1 MQRLAFGSA
10 IVTGA
15 GSGIGAAISHMLAEA
30 RVPVTLIGR
39 RDGPIQAVAGAIT
52 ADGGRA
58 IAVPADVRAFPDM
71 EAAVR
76 RATDAHGPV
85 DLLVA
90 NAAIA
95 EVGAIADA
103 DPELYR
109 DVITTNVVG
118 VMHSIRAALPGM
130 VARRVGH
137 VVVIASVSGRV
148 TYTGES
154 AYVASKHATVAFAD
168 CLRQEVA
175 PSGIRVSLIEP
186 GLVETPLI
194 HVYPGALEM
203 VPDVI
208 PLAAEDVARAVR
220 YVLEQP
226 PGVNV
231 AEVVLRPTS
240 QVL

>member
-1 MQRLAFGSA
+1 MSGMGFGSA

-15 GSGIGAAISHMLAEA
+15 GTGIGAAIARMLGRAG
-30 RVPVTLIGR
+30 VPVTLVGR
-39 RDGPIQAVAGAIT
+39 RAGAVTDT
-52 ADGGRA
+52 AAEIVAAAGVA
-58 IAVPADVRAFPDM
+58 HALSADVRSFEDM
-71 EAAVR
+71 EMVVR
-76 RATDAHGPV
+76 QATGRHGPV

-103 DPELYR
+103 DPHLYQ

-118 VMHSIRAALPGM
+118 VMNVIRAALPVM
-130 VARRVGH
+130 LERRAGH

-175 PSGIRVSLIEP
+175 PAGVRVSVIEP

-194 HVYPGALEM
+194 HVYPGALDM
-203 VPDVI
+203 VPDVT
-208 PLAAEDVARAVR
+208 PLAPDDVARAVR
-220 YVLEQP
+220 FVLEQP
-226 PGVNV
+226 ANVNI

-240 QVL
+240 QIL